1 MQKNLINFKTELT
14 IDSKASIQEALKVIE
29 SGEERICFLIDNKKR
44 LLASISDGD
53 IRRALLKGYSLKSK
67 VIKIQNRRP
76 VFSYEDA
83 SYEEAVNKFSNRI
96 RVIPIINRNGIYL
109 GHINKNKILPF
120 LNIKSRKVLVLGL
133 GYVGLTLAM
142 VMSESGYT
150 VKGFDLNKNLIKK
163 LKSKI
168 PPFYEKGMQDYLDL
182 HVGHNFKPV
191 DNIKN
196 EKADIYI
203 ISIGTPFDRKKNKPD
218 LTAIFKSIQQ
228 ISLNLKKN
236 DLIILRSTV
245 PIGTSKIL
253 AKIIEK
259 NTKLIVG
266 KDIFLAFCPE
276 RTVEGKALLELKR
289 LPQIIGGVCKR
300 SSEMAQRL
308 FSEYTY
314 TVIDVGSLEAAEF
327 CKLIDNTYR
336 DTIFGYSN
344 QLSILSEE
352 LNLDLNDI
360 IEKVNLG
367 YDRNK
372 VPKPSPGVGGPC
384 LSKDPY
390 ILLHGFKSKHKKN
403 NLILNARKV
412 NEMMIE
418 NMCFKTEKIL
428 NTFKKRLANSK
439 IFISGFAFKGN
450 PETSDYRNSTTLDLL
465 KKLKTMGAKKIFG
478 HDFVVSESEFQ
489 ESINIK
495 FSNLNEG
502 FKEADVVFI
511 MNNHN
516 KYKDLNILKLIKNM
530 SKPGIFFDAWQI
542 FPPSEIKRIDRV
554 YYTSIGRS

>member
-14 IDSKASIQEALKVIE
+14 INSKASIKEALKVID

-53 IRRALLKGYSLKSK
+53 IRRALLKGYNLKSK
-67 VIKIQNRRP
+67 VIKIQSRRP
-76 VFSYEDA
+76 VFSYADA
-83 SYEEAVNKFSNRI
+83 SYEEVVNKFSNRV
-96 RVIPIINRNGIYL
+96 RVIPIINHDGIYL

-142 VMSESGYT
+142 VMSESGYAVT
-150 VKGFDLNKNLIKK
+150 GFDLNKNLIKK

-191 DNIKN
+191 ESIKN
-196 EKADIYI
+196 ENADIYI
-203 ISIGTPFDRKKNKPD
+203 IAIGTPFDRKKNKPD
-218 LTAIFKSIQQ
+218 LTAIFKSINQ
-228 ISLNLKKN
+228 ISFNLKKN

-253 AKIIEK
+253 AKEIEK
-259 NTKLIVG
+259 KTRLKVG

-276 RTVEGKALLELKR
+276 RTIEGKALLELKR

-352 LNLDLNDI
+352 LKLDLNDI

-390 ILLHGFKSKHKKN
+390 ILLHGFKSKYKKN

-418 NMCFKTEKIL
+418 NMCLKTEKIL
-428 NTFKKRLANSK
+428 NTFKKSLNNSR

-465 KKLKTMGAKKIFG
+465 KKLRGMGAKKIFG
-478 HDFVVSESEFQ
+478 HDFKVSESEFQ
-489 ESINIK
+489 KSIQIK
-495 FSNLNEG
+495 FLSLNEG
-502 FKEADVVFI
+502 FKKADVVFI

-516 KYKDLNILKLIKNM
+516 KYKDLNILKLIKTM

-542 FPPSEIKRIDRV
+542 FSPSEIKSINRI